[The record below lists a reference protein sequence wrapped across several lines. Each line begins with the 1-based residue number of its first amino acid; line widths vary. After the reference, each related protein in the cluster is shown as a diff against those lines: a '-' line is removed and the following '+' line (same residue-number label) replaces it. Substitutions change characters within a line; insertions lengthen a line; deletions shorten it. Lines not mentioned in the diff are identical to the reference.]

1 MARKKKGKVTDRD
14 ENKTTQD
21 VKKKKSCLKQMW
33 NETPEYSAQLPYF
46 CVTVKPSIGNT
57 TPLVFKQI
65 KRKKSLM

>member
-1 MARKKKGKVTDRD
+1 MARKKKGKVMDRD

-21 VKKKKSCLKQMW
+21 VKKSCLKQMW

-46 CVTVKPSIGNT
+46 CVTAKPSIGNT
-57 TPLVFKQI
+57 MPLVFKQT